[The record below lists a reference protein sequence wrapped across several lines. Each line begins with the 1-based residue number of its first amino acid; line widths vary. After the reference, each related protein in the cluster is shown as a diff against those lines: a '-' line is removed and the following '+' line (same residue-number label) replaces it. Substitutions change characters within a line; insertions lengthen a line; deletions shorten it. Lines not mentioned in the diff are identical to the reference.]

1 MNAPV
6 LDRLNRPL
14 EALRISVTDRC
25 NLRCTYC
32 MPKAAFANHAFLA
45 QNDLLSFDEI
55 ERLARVF
62 INRGVRKIRLTGG
75 EPLLRPHLEDLV
87 ARLTRLPGLD
97 ELALSTNGL
106 LLAEKAEALRAA
118 GLERINLSLDAID
131 DGVFGEINGLG
142 RPAGPVLRGLD
153 AALAAGLRAKV
164 NMVVERGV
172 NEVQILPMARHF
184 AARGVTL
191 RFIEF
196 MDVGNVN
203 GWTPKLVVSGSEIR
217 TILSAE
223 FELEPEQ
230 AQAAAPARA
239 SALSIRLR
247 SRFAATAT
255 GCDSPPMA
263 ASSPVFSRA
272 MATICASRCAAAR
285 ATTNSRNASRKSG
298 ARGRIATRNCAPKS
312 TPKLPRWRCRTSA
325 ADTREF
331 ARPACESSQP
341 RLGCARATT
350 RITWAINDPSRARF
364 ARSPAWTAG

>member
-62 INRGVRKIRLTGG
+62 INRGFRKIRLTGG

-87 ARLTRLPGLD
+87 ARLTRLPGLA

-106 LLAEKAEALRAA
+106 LLAEKAEALRTA

-230 AQAAAPARA
+230 AQAGDTAQRYRCRRTGARFGFID
-239 SALSIRLR
+239 SVTQPFCRDCNRLR
-247 SRFAATAT
+247 LSADGRIFT
-255 GCDSPPMA
+255 CL
-263 ASSPVFSRA
+263 FSRHGHDL
-272 MATICASRCAAAR
+272 RQPLR
-285 ATTNSRNASRKSG
+285 SG
-298 ARGRIATRNCAPKS
+298 ASDDELAQRISQIWRAREDRYSELRSQIHAEAPKVEMS
-312 TPKLPRWRCRTSA
+312 YI
-325 ADTREF
+325 
-331 ARPACESSQP
+331 
-341 RLGCARATT
+341 G
-350 RITWAINDPSRARF
+350 
-364 ARSPAWTAG
+364 G